1 MFIPYRAWPQL
12 TAMTVLLGV
21 SACRQGGLPPDD
33 YVRAEP
39 LPGPVAPAT
48 DPAPGAATE
57 EISPEVA
64 TKPAVEDEPPL
75 PPPPAEPILDDP
87 LVRDARVFAQRRLLG
102 DKKPLQPD
110 LRPAPEGAL
119 PGPEQPIGPEE
130 LPGFFAPLEYPT
142 GVDPLRHFERS
153 LRALE
158 AGERHEP
165 VRVAL
170 YGASGTVADLWT
182 AYVRAY
188 LQRRFGDAGPG
199 IVQGAKPNKWYRHHE
214 LVVDSSKKGW
224 TKHNSY
230 HLDGEEDPGQFGIMG
245 QAMSSDSD
253 RAWAEV
259 IPRSKAPSATELS
272 YYEVHYLQQ
281 ADGGSFEVRIDGQLK
296 KTVRTKARKGEEGT
310 LGRAR
315 LRLSPGKR
323 HRLRID
329 VVGDG
334 NVRLLGVVA
343 EIERP
348 GVVVDTLGVNGAK
361 ITNQLA
367 WDVALWA
374 EHLHTREPQLVAFAF
389 GANEA
394 SDDDLSIPWFEAK
407 YREILDRFRAELP
420 EASCLIMAPG
430 EMPVKDED
438 GELMPRPVLD
448 EVREVEHRVAMDYGC
463 AYFDARILLG
473 GQGAKATWVEAGLA
487 KDDMVHLN
495 RAGYTRLAMGLTDA
509 LMQRY
514 DWRDKL
520 AAEAAARGQAD

>member
-1 MFIPYRAWPQL
+1 MPIPSRAWPQVVIV
-12 TAMTVLLGV
+12 TALVGLLG
-21 SACRQGGLPPDD
+21 CRQDTAPPLEI
-33 YVRAEP
+33 VGHGAVPPPAAPGVEEP
-39 LPGPVAPAT
+39 PEAIEPEPGPEP
-48 DPAPGAATE
+48 DAAAE
-57 EISPEVA
+57 AELPL
-64 TKPAVEDEPPL
+64 L
-75 PPPPAEPILDDP
+75 PPPPREPILDDP
-87 LVRDARVFAQRRLLG
+87 VVRDARVFAQRRLLG
-102 DKKPLQPD
+102 HKKPLQPD
-110 LRPAPEGAL
+110 LRPAPRRL
-119 PGPEQPIGPEE
+119 PGPDQPVGPEE
-130 LPGFFAPLEYPT
+130 LPGFFAPLEYPE
-142 GVDPLRHFERS
+142 GVDPLRHFERA

-158 AGERHEP
+158 AGERSEP

-182 AYVRAY
+182 AYTRAY

-199 IVQGAKPNKWYRHHE
+199 IVQAAKPNKWYRHHE
-214 LVVDSSKKGW
+214 LRVDSSKKGW

-230 HLDGEEDPGQFGIMG
+230 RLQGEEDPGQFGIMG

-272 YYEVHYLQQ
+272 LYEVHYLRQ
-281 ADGGSFEVRIDGQLK
+281 AEGGSFEVRVDGRLK
-296 KTVRTKARKGEEGT
+296 KTVKTRARKREVGT

-315 LRLSPGKR
+315 FRLSPGQR
-323 HRLRID
+323 HKLRID

-334 NVRLLGVVA
+334 NVRILGVVA

-367 WDVALWA
+367 WDVPLWS
-374 EHLHTREPQLVAFAF
+374 EHVHTREPQLVAFAF

-394 SDDDLSIPWFEAK
+394 SDDDLSIRWFEAR

-420 EASCLIMAPG
+420 EASCVIMAPG
-430 EMPVKDED
+430 EMPKKGED
-438 GELMPRPVLD
+438 GELLPRPILE
-448 EVREVEHRVAMDYGC
+448 EVREAEHRIAMDYGC

-473 GQGAKATWVEAGLA
+473 GLGAKATWVEAGLA

-495 RAGYTRLAMGLTDA
+495 RAGYTRLAMGFTDA

-520 AAEAAARGQAD
+520 AQEAAAGGQAD